1 MGLLYVSHQLFII
14 SASHTHM
21 SNLQEE
27 EEEEEEQQQYFLSKN
42 TDLKLL
48 RDIQLL
54 RMLNIL

>member
-1 MGLLYVSHQLFII
+1 
-14 SASHTHM
+14 M
-21 SNLQEE
+21 SNLQ

-54 RMLNIL
+54 RMLNLL